1 MPLWSIHRRPKHL
14 IRRDRAGKV
23 VTYQRAGMA
32 VMASAALVS
41 KAQVRTVVGRK
52 HDWQRDAWDL
62 YDSVTELRFGVSWI
76 ANACSRARLYVG
88 QVDPDGSSEPVPVDL
103 STDETTGAVDL
114 DAQQAVAV
122 LDELGG
128 GQLGQ
133 AEMLRRLAIHLNVPG
148 ESYLIG
154 FDDPEGQAD
163 GFGQD
168 VTNVVEGN
176 NGEEGRRWLVCSA
189 DEIQS
194 TGSGLKIVSPDMPN
208 EYIDVDPE
216 QSTVLRIWRPHPRLG
231 YNADSPILALRQPL
245 RELVDLS
252 AHITASAESRL
263 AGAGVLFVPDEL
275 TTPSPEQ
282 SEGANPL
289 HPDPFTAALIEAMAA
304 PLKNRDSASAVVPL
318 VVRGPADKGKELKHL
333 SFNTPLDE
341 HVQELRDSA
350 IRRVATG
357 MDMPPE
363 VLTGLGDSNHWS
375 AWQVEESAIKLH
387 IEPLLGLICDSLT
400 TNLLRPALK
409 ALGVNGWQKYAI
421 WYDTSDLTMRPN
433 RVPEADIAYA
443 NQVISDAA
451 YLRELGFSEEDAP
464 SEQERARRLTV
475 QVALSNPAL
484 APYLLPQL
492 GVNIPAEAL
501 ALLKAQASGGPGGG
515 SGAAPALPNV
525 TRAGGLPGAPSQPNP
540 TRSASRGAL
549 PPRAAYPTAGGSAN
563 DYSSSKVTRESL
575 QRAMTAAAR
584 PALAK
589 APPVGDWR
597 RRCLDMAVRRALSR
611 AGQFLIRATP
621 RAQRAQL
628 QQLPPESIHLTLHA
642 EPDQLDQMLRGAYAE
657 FHESTP
663 GEPCLHRAV
672 DHYVRALLLAREEH
686 HADYLDRAIAQFQCD
701 GEGADLAHT

>member
-14 IRRDRAGKV
+14 IRRDTKGQ
-23 VTYQRAGMA
+23 VTAYQTGST

-52 HDWQRDAWDL
+52 QDWQRDAWDL
-62 YDSVTELRFGVSWI
+62 YDTVTELRFGVSWI

-88 QVDPDGSSEPVPVDL
+88 LVDQDGSSEPTPVDL
-103 STDETTGAVDL
+103 TPDKQTGAVDL

-154 FDDPEGQAD
+154 FDDPTGQAD
-163 GFGQD
+163 GYGQD
-168 VTNVVEGN
+168 VTNVVVGDD
-176 NGEEGRRWLVCSA
+176 GEEGRRWLVCSA
-189 DEIQS
+189 DELQS
-194 TGSGLKIVSPDMPN
+194 TGAGLKIVSPDMPN
-208 EYIDVDPE
+208 EYIEIDPE
-216 QSTVLRIWRPHPRLG
+216 QSTILRIWRPHPRVG
-231 YNADSPILALRQPL
+231 YNADSPLLALRQPL

-252 AHITASAESRL
+252 AHITATAESRL

-318 VVRGPADKGKELKHL
+318 VVRGPAEKGKELKHI
-333 SFNTPLDE
+333 SFSTPLDE
-341 HVQELRDSA
+341 NVQELRESA

-409 ALGVNGWQKYAI
+409 ALGVSGWQKYAI
-421 WYDTSDLTMRPN
+421 WYDTSDLSLRPN
-433 RVPEADIAYA
+433 RAPEAMDAHKLGL
-443 NQVISDAA
+443 ISDEAA
-451 YLRELGFSEEDAP
+451 RRELGFGDEDAP
-464 SEQERARRLTV
+464 SDAERMRNLVTAVLTNASSLAPSLLPFLGINIPET
-475 QVALSNPAL
+475 QVAEAN
-484 APYLLPQL
+484 
-492 GVNIPAEAL
+492 AEA
-501 ALLKAQASGGPGGG
+501 AKATAEVIAEDPQKAITTGATPTPPAAPGRPAARPGARPATGGG
-515 SGAAPALPNV
+515 GRNAIPQRTDRPI
-525 TRAGGLPGAPSQPNP
+525 
-540 TRSASRGAL
+540 
-549 PPRAAYPTAGGSAN
+549 
-563 DYSSSKVTRESL
+563 TREGL
-575 QRAMTAAAR
+575 ERAMTASAR
-584 PALAK
+584 HRALSQ
-589 APPVGDWR
+589 APQDWR
-597 RRCLDMAVRRALSR
+597 TRCLDMAVRRALSR
-611 AGQFLIRATP
+611 AGQYLIRATP

-628 QQLPPESIHLTLHA
+628 QQLPPESVHLTLHA
-642 EPDQLDQMLRGAYAE
+642 EHDQLDQMLRGAYAE
-657 FHESTP
+657 FHEATP
-663 GEPCLHRAV
+663 DEVCLHRAV

-686 HADYLDRAIAQFQCD
+686 HPDYLDRAVAQFQCD
-701 GEGADLAHT
+701 GEGAHRATA

>member
-1 MPLWSIHRRPKHL
+1 MPFWSIHRRPKHL
-14 IRRDRAGKV
+14 IRRDRAGRV
-23 VTYQRAGMA
+23 IAHQVAGST

-52 HDWQRDAWDL
+52 QDWQRDAWDL
-62 YDSVTELRFGVSWI
+62 YDTVTELRFGVSWI

-88 QVDPDGSSEPVPVDL
+88 QIDPDGSSEPTPVDL
-103 STDETTGAVDL
+103 SADEETGAVDL
-114 DAQQAVAV
+114 EAQQAVAV

-154 FDDPEGQAD
+154 FDEAEAETERDAYGQEAI
-163 GFGQD
+163 
-168 VTNVVEGN
+168 NVVVSDEG
-176 NGEEGRRWLVCSA
+176 ESGRRWLVCSA
-189 DEIQS
+189 DELQS
-194 TGSGLKIVSPDMPN
+194 TGSGLKVVSPDMPN
-208 EYIDVDPE
+208 EYIDIDPE
-216 QSTVLRIWRPHPRLG
+216 QSTILRIWRPHPRVG
-231 YNADSPILALRQPL
+231 YNPDSPLLALRQPL

-275 TTPSPEQ
+275 TTPNPEQ
-282 SEGANPL
+282 SEGVNPL
-289 HPDPFTAALIEAMAA
+289 HPDAFTAALIEAMAA

-318 VVRGPADKGKELKHL
+318 VVRGPADKGKELKHI
-333 SFNTPLDE
+333 SFSTKLDE
-341 HVQELRDSA
+341 NVQELRESA

-409 ALGVNGWQKYAI
+409 ALGVQGWQKYAV
-421 WYDTSDLTMRPN
+421 WYDTGELTMRPN
-433 RVPEADIAYA
+433 RAPEADTAFA

-451 YLRELGFSEEDAP
+451 YLRELGFSEEDSP
-464 SEQERARRLTV
+464 DESERARRLMER
-475 QVALSNPAL
+475 VALTNANL
-484 APYLLPQL
+484 APYLLPRL
-492 GVNIPAEAL
+492 GIPLPPEAI
-501 ALLKAQASGGPGGG
+501 AAATPQGTQAPLGNPTNVSRIGGGPGTPGASPGG
-515 SGAAPALPNV
+515 PAG
-525 TRAGGLPGAPSQPNP
+525 RAGGRNNP
-540 TRSASRGAL
+540 PQAGASRQGA
-549 PPRAAYPTAGGSAN
+549 
-563 DYSSSKVTRESL
+563 VTRDSL
-575 QRAMTAAAR
+575 ERAMTAAAR
-584 PALAK
+584 PPALEP
-589 APPVGDWR
+589 APLHGDWR
-597 RRCLDMAVRRALSR
+597 TRCLDMAVRRALSR

-628 QQLPPESIHLTLHA
+628 QQLPPEQIHLTLHA
-642 EPDQLDQMLRGAYAE
+642 DPDQLDQMLRGAYAE
-657 FHESTP
+657 FQESTP
-663 GEPCLHRAV
+663 NEPCLHRAV

-686 HADYLDRAIAQFQCD
+686 HADYLDRAVAQFQCD
-701 GEGADLAHT
+701 GEGATLAHA

>member
-1 MPLWSIHRRPKHL
+1 VPLWNIHRRPKHL
-14 IRRDRAGKV
+14 IRRDRAGRV
-23 VTYQRAGMA
+23 VTYQNAGTT

-52 HDWQRDAWDL
+52 QDWQRDAWDL
-62 YDSVTELRFGVSWI
+62 YDTVTELRFGVTWI

-88 QVDPDGSSEPVPVDL
+88 VVDPDGSSEPTPVDL

-114 DAQQAVAV
+114 EAQQAVAV

-133 AEMLRRLAIHLNVPG
+133 AEMLRRLAIHLNIPG

-154 FDDPEGQAD
+154 FDDPGGQSA
-163 GFGQD
+163 GYGQD
-168 VTNVVEGN
+168 VTSVVV
-176 NGEEGRRWLVCSA
+176 GEDGDEGRRWLVCSA
-189 DEIQS
+189 DELQS
-194 TGSGLKIVSPDMPN
+194 TGAGLKIVSPDMPN
-208 EYIDVDPE
+208 EYIDIDPE
-216 QSTVLRIWRPHPRLG
+216 QATILRIWRPHPRVG
-231 YNADSPILALRQPL
+231 YNPDSPLLALRQPL

-282 SEGANPL
+282 SEGVNPL

-318 VVRGPADKGKELKHL
+318 VVRGPAEKGKELKHI
-333 SFNTPLDE
+333 SFSTKLDE
-341 HVQELRDSA
+341 NVQELRESA

-363 VLTGLGDSNHWS
+363 VLTGLGDANHWS

-409 ALGVNGWQKYAI
+409 ALRIQGWQKYAI
-421 WYDTSDLTMRPN
+421 WYDTSDLTLRPN
-433 RVPEADIAYA
+433 RAPEADTAFA

-464 SEQERARRLTV
+464 DEQERARRLMER
-475 QVALSNPAL
+475 VALTNANL
-484 APYLLPQL
+484 APYLLPRL
-492 GVNIPAEAL
+492 GIPLPPEAIAAATPQGVQAPLGNPTNISRIGGYPGTPGPTPA
-501 ALLKAQASGGPGGG
+501 QQPGRP
-515 SGAAPALPNV
+515 AARPAGLPA
-525 TRAGGLPGAPSQPNP
+525 AGGRNNAPQAG
-540 TRSASRGAL
+540 ASR
-549 PPRAAYPTAGGSAN
+549 P
-563 DYSSSKVTRESL
+563 VTREGL
-575 QRAMTAAAR
+575 ERAMTASAR
-584 PALAK
+584 PALSHG
-589 APPVGDWR
+589 GDWR
-597 RRCLDMAVRRALSR
+597 TRCLDMAVRRALSR
-611 AGQFLIRATP
+611 AGQFLIRSTP
-621 RAQRAQL
+621 RNQRTQL
-628 QQLPPESIHLTLHA
+628 QQLPPESVHLTLHA
-642 EPDQLDQMLRGAYAE
+642 DPGQLDQMLRGAYAE

-663 GEPCLHRAV
+663 GEPCLHQAV

-686 HADYLDRAIAQFQCD
+686 HPDYLERAVAQFQCD
-701 GEGADLAHT
+701 GEGSSLAHA

>member
-1 MPLWSIHRRPKHL
+1 MPFWNVHRRPKHL

-23 VTYQRAGMA
+23 ITYQNAGTA
-32 VMASAALVS
+32 VLASAALIS

-52 HDWQRDAWDL
+52 QDWQRDAWDL
-62 YDSVTELRFGVSWI
+62 YDSVTELRYGVTWI

-88 QVDPDGSSEPVPVDL
+88 IVDPDGSSEPVPLDL
-103 STDETTGAVDL
+103 STDEDTGVVDL

-122 LDELGG
+122 LDELCG

-133 AEMLRRLAIHLNVPG
+133 SEMLRRIAIHLNVPG

-154 FDDPEGQAD
+154 FDDAEAD
-163 GFGQD
+163 TEQYGQD
-168 VTNVVEGN
+168 VPNPVSDDHGD
-176 NGEEGRRWLVCSA
+176 EGRRWLVCSA
-189 DEIQS
+189 DELQS
-194 TGSGLKIVSPDMPN
+194 TGAGLKILSPEMPN
-208 EYIDVDPE
+208 EYIDIDPE
-216 QSTVLRIWRPHPRLG
+216 RSTILRIWRPHPRVG
-231 YNADSPILALRQPL
+231 YNADSPLLALRQPL

-282 SEGANPL
+282 SEGVNPL
-289 HPDPFTAALIEAMAA
+289 HADPFTAALIEAMAA

-318 VVRGPADKGKELKHL
+318 VVRGPAEKGKELKHL

-341 HVQELRDSA
+341 NIQDLRDSA

-363 VLTGLGDSNHWS
+363 VLTGMSGANHWT

-387 IEPLLGLICDSLT
+387 IEPLLGLIADSLT

-409 ALGVNGWQKYAI
+409 ALGINGWQKYAI

-433 RVPEADIAYA
+433 RGPEADTAYA

-464 SEQERARRLTV
+464 DEKERARRLMER
-475 QVALSNPAL
+475 VALSNANL
-484 APYLLPQL
+484 APYLLPRL
-492 GVNIPAEAL
+492 GIPLPTEAMQAATPQGTQAPQGNPTNISRIGGAPGTPGPTPARPAGRAAGL
-501 ALLKAQASGGPGGG
+501 PAGRNGPPQA
-515 SGAAPALPNV
+515 GAARPNGV
-525 TRAGGLPGAPSQPNP
+525 TR
-540 TRSASRGAL
+540 
-549 PPRAAYPTAGGSAN
+549 
-563 DYSSSKVTRESL
+563 DSL
-575 QRAMTAAAR
+575 ERAMTAAAR
-584 PALAK
+584 PALTTGGGA
-589 APPVGDWR
+589 WR
-597 RRCLDMAVRRALSR
+597 TRCLDMAVRRALSR

-628 QQLPPESIHLTLHA
+628 QQLPPEQIHLTLHA
-642 EPDQLDQMLRGAYAE
+642 DPDQLDQMLRGAYAE

-701 GEGADLAHT
+701 GEGAFLAHA

>member
-14 IRRDRAGKV
+14 IRRDSAGKIT
-23 VTYQRAGMA
+23 TYQNAGTT

-52 HDWQRDAWDL
+52 QDWQRDAWDL
-62 YDSVTELRFGVSWI
+62 YDTVTELRFGVSWI

-88 QVDPDGSSEPVPVDL
+88 IVDPDGSSEPTPVDL
-103 STDETTGAVDL
+103 NPDEETGAVDL
-114 DAQQAVAV
+114 SAQQAVAV

-133 AEMLRRLAIHLNVPG
+133 AEMLRRLSIHLNVPG

-154 FDDPEGQAD
+154 FDDPTGQSD
-163 GFGQD
+163 GYGQD
-168 VTNVVEGN
+168 VTNAVVGED
-176 NGEEGRRWLVCSA
+176 GEEGRRWLVCSA
-189 DEIQS
+189 DELQS
-194 TGSGLKIVSPDMPN
+194 TGAGLKIMSPDMPN
-208 EYIDVDPE
+208 EYIEIDPE
-216 QSTVLRIWRPHPRLG
+216 QSTILRIWRPHPRVG
-231 YNADSPILALRQPL
+231 YNADSPLLALRQPL

-282 SEGANPL
+282 SEGVNPL

-318 VVRGPADKGKELKHL
+318 VVRGPADKGKELKHIAF
-333 SFNTPLDE
+333 STPLDE
-341 HVQELRDSA
+341 NVQSLRESA

-375 AWQVEESAIKLH
+375 AWQVEESGIKLH

-409 ALGVNGWQKYAI
+409 ALGVQGWQKYAI
-421 WYDTSDLTMRPN
+421 WYDTGDLTLRPN
-433 RVPEADIAYA
+433 RAPEADTAFA

-451 YLRELGFSEEDAP
+451 YLRELGFSDEDAP
-464 SEQERARRLTV
+464 DKEERARRLMER
-475 QVALSNPAL
+475 VALTNANL
-484 APYLLPQL
+484 APYLLPRL
-492 GVNIPAEAL
+492 GIPLPPEAIQAATAQGQGQSAPLGNPVNVSRVGGYPGTPGARPPGQPTPTGRPAAR
-501 ALLKAQASGGPGGG
+501 
-515 SGAAPALPNV
+515 PA
-525 TRAGGLPGAPSQPNP
+525 GLPGGRNDAPQAG
-540 TRSASRGAL
+540 ASR
-549 PPRAAYPTAGGSAN
+549 P
-563 DYSSSKVTRESL
+563 VTREAL
-575 QRAMTAAAR
+575 ERAMTASSR
-584 PALAK
+584 PAPA
-589 APPVGDWR
+589 GQDWR
-597 RRCLDMAVRRALSR
+597 TRCLDMAVRRALSR

-621 RAQRAQL
+621 RAQRARL
-628 QQLPPESIHLTLHA
+628 QQLPPESVHLTLHA
-642 EPDQLDQMLRGAYAE
+642 EPAQLDQMLRGAYAE

-663 GEPCLHRAV
+663 DEPCLHQAV

-686 HADYLDRAIAQFQCD
+686 HPDYLDRAIAQFQCD
-701 GEGADLAHT
+701 GEGAPLAHA